1 MYSLQGGSET
11 VDHIFNE
18 YPVTKALY
26 DTTIAAGTNL
36 VLNTTGILVRLT
48 ELLTQVVVHYKKSRS
63 ILLISQFVLWREGG
77 AKIFRDSNKD
87 VQELVGE
94 VLAQLKFTE
103 MSAFH

>member
-26 DTTIAAGTNL
+26 DTTVAARTNL
-36 VLNTTGILVRLT
+36 ALNTTGILVRLT
-48 ELLTQVVVHYKKSRS
+48 EMLTQAVHYNKSRS

-87 VQELVGE
+87 VQESAGE
-94 VLAQLKFTE
+94 VMAQLKFTE